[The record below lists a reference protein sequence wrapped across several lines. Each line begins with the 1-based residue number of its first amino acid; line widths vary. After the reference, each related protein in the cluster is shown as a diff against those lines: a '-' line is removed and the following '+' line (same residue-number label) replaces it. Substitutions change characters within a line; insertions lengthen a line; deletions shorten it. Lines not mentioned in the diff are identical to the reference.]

1 MNQRHVDIP
10 VSSDRRKSRTKE
22 LFRNALSGLAQAQL
36 AGNMFAPS
44 PDMTPKAPTDPFV
57 EDEEAYLGG
66 LMPPVSQP
74 PPTAMA
80 APVTPPGEIG
90 LTAQQ
95 FETMAAGHM
104 PSELKDLSPDTIFKQ
119 TAQGVHPGYGLA
131 ATGGTGPVKPLLE
144 GMAYGLMQ
152 TADIL
157 FEPLDVATET
167 AAELTGETAKK
178 GFALAMPNVNYDFQ
192 RPTLFSEGSI
202 MAGYEKS
209 RDDFRARGILAQ
221 MGLSV
226 VYDPFILTKVLR
238 IPITATRVGARDL
251 IRVQVA
257 QASSGMGHSARD
269 IDNATDALMSRI
281 GPGVGDTSA
290 SAIRLPRDLAG
301 AKPRYRDHTLT
312 FESDIDR
319 ALYILAQRQKS
330 KRDADYLSF
339 VMEMTGM
346 DEAAARSAGGRVREA
361 IRDRAGKAA
370 EGDALTLPDTKLGFA
385 GRRAEAAAVLAEEPT
400 AALQAPRRSSTVVE
414 VGGERTGR
422 YVSHE
427 KIAGGQPLK
436 VVDDSDPAKLIVE
449 TPDGARLS
457 IGRGIVEEIPE
468 AAPTAAREAPEVARD
483 FVIGRNPGKG
493 SWVYHKTG
501 SENLEEIVD
510 IGFNQGDFIE
520 GMAAV
525 RKVDFPGNATLRT
538 QVGNLPEG
546 QIGEYGTGVRWH
558 LPDFET
564 AGKSIDPSVF
574 DIKVGANNELVGPG
588 AKGRWMPL
596 VDYVRSTRPAARP
609 YLGGALEAQQRQRLA
624 SAAAPEPAPVA
635 TLFEEGVDSPMVTSA
650 KAQRD
655 KRQADIQASMTP
667 KEQAEQI
674 ARSGSL
680 RDIWPGTGGPPTPP
694 TRPTAVGAASA
705 GDPGRYIPGQLD
717 RVDNSWS
724 KSVASG
730 IKSTLR
736 HPMKSLEKAY
746 DNFQLNWTDRLVY
759 INKMTTR
766 AKQQFRREMGFE
778 MPASMDAELASH
790 LLGGFPKA
798 GVEIYLAMHEGMTR
812 ALGRWPIMATLRRVR
827 PEDQVNR
834 FLRLKHA
841 ETIMQIPEFAGRK
854 LAGGIEGLDG
864 VRSALSDMS
873 DQLGPELMNRVAA
886 ASKIYV
892 DTLNEMLDRKV
903 RAGLVNPEL
912 AAHLKEKWPWYNPI
926 RYMETELTPYFDKG
940 MGRSMSVTNNDL
952 RRLGEV
958 GLELDQVKPL
968 DVAARHIVTSEMMI
982 RRNNAGTA
990 ILASAL
996 FDPSMSPL
1004 IVREMVEEVPGAATT
1019 VVSPIRGKVP
1029 PGEKAG
1035 TISVFRNGKREV
1047 WRVPPEIEQAAKGMS
1062 SFDINPLERMADVV
1076 NSLPRSFLTANNPA
1090 FMSVNLAFDTL
1101 VAAFTRGVMPWE
1113 TFTSLLATLKDM
1125 VARDETLRQMFLSG
1139 GDVSGL
1145 AGRSQQ
1151 QLIRDVTKGSQ
1162 LAVVNRRGFKRLLN
1176 PLNVWDTLGRVSYA
1190 MELTPRRAIFKK
1202 QIKKGLSP
1210 EEAALQAR
1218 RVTVD
1223 WNRAGAAARIANHYF
1238 MYLNAGIQGTLLPMR
1253 AVRDYPAARY
1263 GLAGIATWTAA
1274 LYAWNRQFPEYYDVR
1289 EFDRYGT
1296 GIIMTPSNEYDKYG
1310 KKVPHYW
1317 TVPPVL
1323 REITALT
1330 APETYIL
1337 GKLDERMGYRPAGP
1351 MFEEG
1356 GRPESEEFDW
1366 GAGIGTMLDGMVP
1379 KINPLGMVA
1388 EIGGSGLESITV
1400 PTYFGDT
1407 VAQMV
1412 RNRDTFRDEP
1422 IVPMELQGLPAK
1434 DQYDE
1439 RSSDAAKLL
1448 GEVFD
1453 WSPKMIDFAMRFG
1466 VAKDLMSAA
1475 SVAVRYMR
1483 PDQVDPRIDAL
1494 AAQLEDIQERYPQD
1508 QIAIQRK
1515 KFLQAL
1521 SPEDEKEV
1529 LKAERKP
1536 DPTIPFVTT
1545 IVNRWHRKH
1554 GGSIH
1559 RQGQREAA
1567 KETKTSAEQ
1576 TKLAGR
1582 ARARFGENIEGLR
1595 KDAERKVNDGI
1606 WDLADWR
1613 ADRRIQGG
1621 LWKGHML
1628 ALSLEFP
1635 SAAQVDPKVWSEYK
1649 EYLYTLGG
1657 AMENRQT
1664 KGQVLAD
1671 GWYSITPIEDPV
1683 TGFPDMDTFFAQRE
1697 DYRDGLSEEDRKD
1710 MDEWR
1715 NAGMDSIAIQWE
1727 EDLERLR
1734 DYWDG
1739 TVEEALSHQP
1749 PDHRD
1754 IYERWKLGNTSE
1766 KERMEMETFST
1777 SAGPNVMGADII
1789 NFIKSD
1795 IAFFRENYRNDN
1807 RWAGVLLI
1815 KWWPT
1820 YTPQNPDEQWAK
1832 EAQLDKSRPEDAQVA
1847 PSIVP
1852 AQPAP
1857 LPPVREGSQGQGD
1870 ASEYEQRLKEAFGRR
1885 RSAPVGVSP

>member
-80 APVTPPGEIG
+80 APVTQPGEIG

-385 GRRAEAAAVLAEEPT
+385 GRRTEAAALLAQDPAAAVLSDPATRMGIPGVR
-400 AALQAPRRSSTVVE
+400 A
-414 VGGERTGR
+414 GR

-436 VVDDSDPAKLIVE
+436 VGDDSDPAKLIVE
-449 TPDGARLS
+449 TPDGSRLS

-468 AAPTAAREAPEVARD
+468 AAPTAAREVAAPTVQAIRGSTQALRASNRTVDSYMKSKAAKFFLAGNDLLGNPTKINVLSSKKMSDLTVDDINDLLVEGLGSVGSTSPGIQRAADNLVNALVAEAESRGLSQ
-483 FVIGRNPGKG
+483 VPTEQLARGI
-493 SWVYHKTG
+493 
-501 SENLEEIVD
+501 D
-510 IGFNQGDFIE
+510 IRFAE
-520 GMAAV
+520 
-525 RKVDFPGNATLRT
+525 
-538 QVGNLPEG
+538 
-546 QIGEYGTGVRWH
+546 
-558 LPDFET
+558 
-564 AGKSIDPSVF
+564 
-574 DIKVGANNELVGPG
+574 
-588 AKGRWMPL
+588 
-596 VDYVRSTRPAARP
+596 PAHP
-609 YLGGALEAQQRQRLA
+609 YLGGALEAQQRQRV
-624 SAAAPEPAPVA
+624 AAAPDPAPVV

-655 KRQADIQASMTP
+655 KRQADIQASLTP

-674 ARSGSL
+674 ARRHNMRESL
-680 RDIWPGTGGPPTPP
+680 SGTGGPPTPP

-778 MPASMDAELASH
+778 MPASMNAELASH

-912 AAHLKEKWPWYNPI
+912 ATHLKEKWPWYNPI

-940 MGRSMSVTNNDL
+940 LGRSMSVTNNDL
-952 RRLGEV
+952 RRLGEI
-958 GLELDQVKPL
+958 GLELDQVKPM

-1076 NSLPRSFLTANNPA
+1076 NSLPRAFLTANNPA
-1090 FMSVNLAFDTL
+1090 FMSVNLAFDT
-1101 VAAFTRGVMPWE
+1101 VIAAFTRGVMPWE
-1113 TFTSLLATLKDM
+1113 TFTSLLATLKDL

-1749 PDHRD
+1749 PDHIA

-1789 NFIKSD
+1789 NVIKED

-1807 RWAGVLLI
+1807 RWAGALLI

-1820 YTPQNPDEQWAK
+1820 YTPQNEDEQRAK

-1852 AQPAP
+1852 AQPAR
-1857 LPPVREGSQGQGD
+1857 LPPVREGSQSQGD

-1885 RSAPVGVSP
+1885 RSSPVGVGP